1 MKITGRKNK
10 KKDISVYEQIV
21 TPEENIVEPEKEIT
35 PDLTEVT
42 PIPEVEVAQP
52 EIKEEKKKE
61 PRVRKT
67 KKEKC
72 VYRVLRATPNY
83 FIVSKDGEVV
93 RFDEKNNYHKGEDV
107 FI

>member
-1 MKITGRKNK
+1 MKVTGKKSK
-10 KKDISVYEQIV
+10 KKDMSVREQTI
-21 TPEENIVEPEKEIT
+21 TPEENIVEPEKETT
-35 PDLTEVT
+35 PDLTEVI
-42 PIPEVEVAQP
+42 PVPEVEVVQP
-52 EIKEEKKKE
+52 EIKEEKKRE

-83 FIVSKDGEVV
+83 FIASKDGEIV